1 MESNERTELTSKIES
16 RLMALGVLGGG
27 GIEQKE
33 KRTHG
38 HGQQCGDW
46 GEDNGHKW

>member
-1 MESNERTELTSKIES
+1 MIAK
-16 RLMALGVLGGG
+16 VGGKVR

-38 HGQQCGDW
+38 HGQQCSEC
-46 GEDNGHKW
+46 GEEGV